1 MATAGDAAGSEGA
14 TTPVMNFAEEATKM
28 AQSSEDFVLPPDIKF
43 KSSVFDAAFHPTE
56 DIVAVG
62 LVSGY
67 LKMFVFQTHS
77 LPLLSLFFN
86 DLFFFFF

>member
-1 MATAGDAAGSEGA
+1 MSRQGRMATANSAAGSAAGGA
-14 TTPVMNFAEEATKM
+14 TTPVMNFAEEAAKM
-28 AQSSEDFVLPPDIKF
+28 AKASEEFVMPPDIKF

-67 LKMFVFQTHS
+67 LKLFV
-77 LPLLSLFFN
+77 
-86 DLFFFFF
+86 